1 MKEDRPHP
9 PKASHRFLQWF
20 CPPGLYESVE
30 GDLCESFEADIDQYG
45 IKKARQNFTWNVMR
59 FFRPGIVLRNKLSYT
74 LINTIMFGN
83 YVKVAARNI
92 GKKKLYSFI
101 NAFGLSIGIAFCMLI
116 FLFIRD
122 EKSFDQFHTN
132 KHLIYRI
139 ESKSMNLWQ
148 PDPESPYMKSAW
160 IQLPLAQALKD
171 ELPEVEFATRYN
183 DTNEAIF
190 RHEDKVFTEELT
202 YVDADFFRMFSFS
215 LLKGNPEK
223 VFENKTDLV
232 LTEAMAEK
240 YFGNEDPI
248 GKTISIDNNGAKAYT
263 VTGIIEE
270 SPANSSLHY
279 KALVRQEN
287 RSSYEF
293 HLTRWGNSNTP
304 TFVQLRPNADMGS
317 FKVNLDRILDK
328 HMSEVFKRWRKE
340 SAVPVAEDAKL
351 LEFEFT
357 QLPDIH
363 LKKEISWEKV
373 SDPSYSFILGG
384 IAALIMLIACI
395 NYVSLALTT
404 SASRRTE
411 VGVRKAVGAQRSQ
424 LIYQFGIESLILA
437 FISLVIGIGIMFLFL
452 PAFNDFTGKEIRIT
466 PFEFFLMAGVGAG
479 IMIIVGI
486 IAGSYPSLFL
496 SKFKPALVL
505 KGYSTSKIQ
514 TGFTRPLVVI
524 QFALSAFLIIS
535 SLTMFRQMRFITT
548 KNLGYSQD
556 QVLVIPTQTGYGDEA
571 NKTIEQFRARTAGI
585 SSVLSVAGTS
595 TSFNHG
601 YSYNGYKINGEN
613 KASFVFSVDEHYIPL
628 LDIELKEGRNFD
640 PDIQSDAKGV
650 IVNEALVRDM
660 KWTDPLNEYLN
671 WKEDTVGL
679 GDKVLGVVK
688 DYHYLSLEQEI
699 KPMILSM
706 DKSRAGSLVEMFV
719 KVAPD
724 NISGSLDEIRK
735 VWKELYP
742 DRPFDYTFVDENVAR
757 QYESYQRWMSI
768 MGLATSFAI
777 LISAL
782 GLFGL
787 AGINAVNRTKE
798 IGIRKVMG
806 AEMKSIFVLLN
817 KQYLFLCLISFT
829 MAIPLSWYVMSK
841 WLSDFKFRITMGWE
855 LIAVSL
861 LAGILVVILT
871 VSYHAIKAAYVNPA
885 ETLKYE

>member
-1 MKEDRPHP
+1 M
-9 PKASHRFLQWF
+9 Q
-20 CPPGLYESVE
+20 
-30 GDLCESFEADIDQYG
+30 ESFEADIEQHG
-45 IKKARQNFTWNVMR
+45 VRRARRNFTWNVIK
-59 FFRPGIVLRNKLSYT
+59 FFRPGILLRNKFGYT
-74 LINTIMFGN
+74 IINTIMIGN

-92 GKKKLYSFI
+92 SKKKLYSFI

-122 EKSFDQFHTN
+122 ERSFDQFHAN

-139 ESKSMNLWQ
+139 ESKSMNLRE
-148 PDPESPYMKSAW
+148 PDPESPYWKSAW
-160 IQLPLAQALKD
+160 IQLPLAPTLKD
-171 ELPEVEFATRYN
+171 ELPQVQYATRYN

-190 RHEDKVFTEELT
+190 RYEDKVFTEELT

-215 LLKGNPEK
+215 LLKGNPGK
-223 VFENKTDLV
+223 VFENQTDLV
-232 LTEAMAEK
+232 LTQKMAEK
-240 YFGNEDPI
+240 YFGNEDPV

-279 KALVRQEN
+279 QALVRQEN
-287 RSSYEF
+287 RPYYENQ
-293 HLTRWGNSNTP
+293 LVRWGNFNTP
-304 TFVQLRPNADMGS
+304 TFVQLRPDADLGS
-317 FKVNLDRILDK
+317 FKANLDKVIDK
-328 HMSEVFKRWRKE
+328 YLSETLKRWREE

-357 QLPDIH
+357 PLPDIH
-363 LKKEISWEKV
+363 LKKEVSWEKV
-373 SDPSYSFILGG
+373 SDPNYSFILGG

-437 FISLVIGIGIMFLFL
+437 FISLVIGIGILLLFL
-452 PAFNDFTGKEIRIT
+452 SPFNTFTGKEIHIT
-466 PFEFFLMAGVGAG
+466 AVEFFLMAGAGAG
-479 IMIIVGI
+479 MMIVVGVM
-486 IAGSYPSLFL
+486 AGSYPSLFL
-496 SKFKPALVL
+496 SRFKPALVL
-505 KGYSTSKIQ
+505 KGHTTSRIQ
-514 TGFTRPLVVI
+514 AGFTRPLVVI

-535 SLTMFRQMRFITT
+535 SLTMFQQMRFITT
-548 KNLGYSQD
+548 KDLGYNQN
-556 QVLVIPTQTGYGDEA
+556 QVLVIPTQTGYTDEA
-571 NKTIEQFRARTAGI
+571 NKTIDQFRARTAGI

-601 YSYNGYKINGEN
+601 YYYHGYKINGEN
-613 KASFVFSVDEHYIPL
+613 KAAFVFTVDEHYIPL
-628 LDIELKEGRNFD
+628 LNITLKEGRNFD
-640 PDIQSDAKGV
+640 PDIQSDVKGV

-671 WKEDTVGL
+671 WKGDTVGL
-679 GDKVLGVVK
+679 GDKVLGIVK

-706 DKSRAGSLVEMFV
+706 DKNTGSLVEMLV
-719 KVAPD
+719 KVTPND
-724 NISGSLDEIRK
+724 ISGSLGELRK
-735 VWKELYP
+735 AWKELYP
-742 DRPFDYTFVDENVAR
+742 DRPFDYTFVDENIAR

-768 MGLATSFAI
+768 MGLSTVFAI
-777 LISAL
+777 LISVL

-806 AEMKSIFVLLN
+806 AEMKNIFVLLN
-817 KQYLFLCLISFT
+817 RQYLFLCLLSFAV
-829 MAIPLSWYVMSK
+829 AIPLSWYVMNQ

-855 LIAVSL
+855 LAAVSL
-861 LAGILVVILT
+861 LIGILVVILT
-871 VSYHAIKAAYVNPA
+871 VSYHAIKAALVNPA
-885 ETLKYE
+885 TTLKYE